1 VASNAFFCNPSG
13 LGLLK
18 KTGKF
23 AKNKS
28 MSKPSFPPLTSF
40 DGKVFHDA
48 DFRDAEFVDRVTFRN
63 AQFTGRTSFQGAKFN
78 GVADFTGAQFQGDVD
93 FSGALFA
100 EPLRFDKIR
109 FAGKTNFS
117 GVDFQHDAHFSET
130 EFAGDSNFS
139 NATFHAWSLFDK
151 SRFEGAMT
159 FQGTCFKGSANF
171 TKVDFATDADFRKA
185 RFITYAD
192 FPYAIFQGKAL
203 FTGASLECKTIFRN
217 ARFFKEANF
226 TNCRFTHPVNFSSS
240 DFAAD
245 ATFDRVLF
253 LQFVDFKDARLGD
266 SFVLSP
272 PEDSQGLAPEIR
284 FESANLVQPQKV
296 RFSNISFERITLM
309 GTNLGGVIFENPK
322 WPLKGWLGAAKRA
335 VVYDEIQKEKPD
347 PQKLARLYQDIR
359 TNLKKAGTTRDLGDL
374 FYSEM
379 EVRRKQRRGD
389 RDSLY
394 FLRRYF
400 SPYTLFWLVCGY
412 GQRPLRIIGA
422 ITLAGAVFWSIR
434 R

>member
-1 VASNAFFCNPSG
+1 LRNLLS
-13 LGLLK
+13 LGRLK
-18 KTGKF
+18 KNDKF

-28 MSKPSFPPLTSF
+28 MSKPASPFTSF
-40 DGKVFHDA
+40 DGKVLHDA
-48 DFRDAEFVDRVTFRN
+48 DFRDVEFIDKVTFRN
-63 AQFTGRTSFQGAKFN
+63 TQFTGRTSFQGAKFN
-78 GVADFTGAQFQGDVD
+78 GVGDFTGAQFQGEVD

-109 FAGKTNFS
+109 FTGKANFS

-139 NATFHAWSLFDK
+139 NATFHAWALFNK

-159 FQGTCFKGSANF
+159 FEGACFKGSANF
-171 TKVDFATDADFRKA
+171 TEVDFGTDANFRKA

-192 FPYAIFQGKAL
+192 FPGTIFKGKAL

-217 ARFFKEANF
+217 TKFTKEADF
-226 TNCRFTHPVNFSSS
+226 TDGRFTHPVNFGAA
-240 DFAAD
+240 DFAGD
-245 ATFDRVLF
+245 AIFDRVTF
-253 LQFVDFKDARLGD
+253 LQFVDFRDARVGK
-266 SFVLSP
+266 SFLLSP
-272 PEDSQGLAPEIR
+272 PPQATTGLAPEIR
-284 FESANLVQPQKV
+284 FESVNLAQPQKV

-322 WPLKGWLGAAKRA
+322 WPLKGLPVSAKRA

-347 PQKLARLYQDIR
+347 PQKLARLYKEIR
-359 TNLKKAGTTRDLGDL
+359 ANLKKAGTTRDLGDL

-379 EVRRKQRRGD
+379 EVRRKQRRGES
-389 RDSLY
+389 DSLY

-422 ITLAGAVFWSIR
+422 ITLAGAVFWSVR
-434 R
+434 P